1 MAKKSPKKVLVVEDD
16 EDLVLL
22 ISMLLSSDGYR
33 VETAGNGREAL
44 ERIER
49 ELPDLILLDMKMPVM
64 SGPEFAR
71 EFKARYDTRAPI
83 VVVTAAADA
92 RQRAAEV
99 AADGWVGKPFD
110 PDALLATVRRH
121 LDAAESRPARTSA
134 Q

>member
-1 MAKKSPKKVLVVEDD
+1 MAHTCPKKVLVVEDD

-44 ERIER
+44 ERVER

-71 EFKARYDTRAPI
+71 EFKARYNTRAPI

-99 AADGWVGKPFD
+99 KADGWVGKPFD

-121 LDAAESRPARTSA
+121 LDAATVR
-134 Q
+134 